1 MLISTFKAG
10 MSNLCIKDI
19 PKEHFTY
26 QVECV
31 EFEHS

>member
-10 MSNLCIKDI
+10 MSNLCIKD
-19 PKEHFTY
+19 KEHFTY

-31 EFEHS
+31 EFEHC